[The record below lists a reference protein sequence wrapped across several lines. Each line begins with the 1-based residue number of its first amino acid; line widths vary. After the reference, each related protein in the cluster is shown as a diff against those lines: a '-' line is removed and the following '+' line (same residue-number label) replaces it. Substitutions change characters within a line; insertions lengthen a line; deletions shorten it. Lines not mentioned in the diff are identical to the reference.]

1 MCLCVS
7 VVHPVVRTL
16 CASRTHVQCSHVES
30 CDNVWSRT
38 HVQCSHVR
46 SCDNV
51 WSRTHVMYLMS
62 IETCCRSRPSD
73 TVYSSAG
80 FDHTTGVSGEDLD
93 INARHSADAARADR
107 QDVLT
112 KVSLFG
118 LVSFGNK

>member
-1 MCLCVS
+1 MIYRAQKKQKQNSLYYLIHVGLSTPSSPSRNS
-7 VVHPVVRTL
+7 VHDWSSNT
-16 CASRTHVQCSHVES
+16 SIGKHVYICI
-30 CDNVWSRT
+30 
-38 HVQCSHVR
+38 
-46 SCDNV
+46 
-51 WSRTHVMYLMS
+51 MYLMS
-62 IETCCRSRPSD
+62 IETYCRSRPSD
-73 TVYSSAG
+73 TVYNSAG